1 MHEFLKIQLGHVKNI
16 PRHFVLEA
24 ERLLGALLL
33 ASIGFHTH
41 HLLPL
46 EVPYLS

>member
-46 EVPYLS
+46 EVLYLS